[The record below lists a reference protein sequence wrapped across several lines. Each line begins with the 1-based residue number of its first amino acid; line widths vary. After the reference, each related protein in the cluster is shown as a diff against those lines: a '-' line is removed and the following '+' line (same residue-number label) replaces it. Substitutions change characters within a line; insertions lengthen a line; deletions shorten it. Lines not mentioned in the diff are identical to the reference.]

1 MKLTARH
8 ALTGTMLVFLLSASA
23 GFLVAHAPSALA
35 QPAGNQAQPS
45 ETISV
50 GELDSILAPIALY
63 PDDLLSQ
70 MLMAATYP
78 DEVVDANQ
86 WLQEGANAS
95 LTGDTLISAID
106 QAPWDPSVKSLVPF
120 PQALKML
127 ADNIEWTTKLGSV
140 FANQQ
145 GEVMAEIQKLRHQAR
160 AAGKLGNSAEMIVR
174 DEGPDIIIEPASA
187 DDVALPMYDPNL
199 VYGTWAYPDYPPVFF
214 PWPFDVRDRI
224 YFGRRYVVVRPLW
237 GWARFQWGFRRIGI
251 DAVFFNRINRFGH
264 PWVGGYWRHVAHPF
278 GYYRAGPGWHR
289 ALPVIR
295 HPLHFRFGIHVGPV
309 HPIHPIHPIHPVHPA
324 PGHPVHSAPGHPK
337 KHP

>member
-145 GEVMAEIQKLRHQAR
+145 GEVMAEIQKLRDADILLLVAPIWWFSVPAIMKGWFDRVLAMGVAWDGGRIYEQGLMRGKQAMLVV
-160 AAGKLGNSAEMIVR
+160 AAGGPAEYYQESGKH
-174 DEGPDIIIEPASA
+174 EGTPVQLLHPINHGTLAFCGLNVHEPF
-187 DDVALPMYDPNL
+187 VALNVLGLQQEGLELALKDLQFRMEHLIDSPQWLIKYD
-199 VYGTWAYPDYPPVFF
+199 
-214 PWPFDVRDRI
+214 
-224 YFGRRYVVVRPLW
+224 
-237 GWARFQWGFRRIGI
+237 
-251 DAVFFNRINRFGH
+251 
-264 PWVGGYWRHVAHPF
+264 
-278 GYYRAGPGWHR
+278 
-289 ALPVIR
+289 
-295 HPLHFRFGIHVGPV
+295 
-309 HPIHPIHPIHPVHPA
+309 
-324 PGHPVHSAPGHPK
+324 
-337 KHP
+337 